1 GNKKK
6 VGIVSA
12 IMTSPKLII
21 MDEPTSGLDPLIQQ
35 AFYDILKEEN
45 SRGATVFFSSHVLS
59 EVQKLCDRVAIL
71 KEGQLIGIQSI
82 KELRESGYK
91 KVSLSA
97 KEAIPRDFFDLSGI
111 ANYAETA
118 DKTSVSFIITEIS
131 RRLLTSFTCCI
142 WTMCFWK
149 SPLWR
154 KSSCTTMRKEV
165 SGMVILKYELKRHR
179 KYILGWAIALALC
192 VFVMTPTYYSF
203 MDVSTGDLYETLGT
217 SDFYKGVGVSMEYL
231 TSPLGIYAFLTSF
244 FMIASGIFGMH
255 FGIAIHT
262 KECSERTSEYL
273 FTKPHTRKTIYWA
286 KAFTVFFGVV
296 VVSMVY
302 LLASFLALAL
312 FRSGID
318 WGEFFLI
325 ALSLMLV
332 TLFLAAMGLL
342 VGILFS
348 RNRSPLLTAGLIVF
362 VEYCVTS
369 FSNIVSN
376 RAISFLSPYSFF
388 SAAEISKSGFYEL
401 DYLGWCV
408 LLFAL
413 FLVLSYRVF
422 LKKDI
427 QFRS

>member
-1 GNKKK
+1 
-6 VGIVSA
+6 
-12 IMTSPKLII
+12 
-21 MDEPTSGLDPLIQQ
+21 
-35 AFYDILKEEN
+35 
-45 SRGATVFFSSHVLS
+45 
-59 EVQKLCDRVAIL
+59 
-71 KEGQLIGIQSI
+71 
-82 KELRESGYK
+82 
-91 KVSLSA
+91 
-97 KEAIPRDFFDLSGI
+97 
-111 ANYAETA
+111 
-118 DKTSVSFIITEIS
+118 
-131 RRLLTSFTCCI
+131 
-142 WTMCFWK
+142 
-149 SPLWR
+149 
-154 KSSCTTMRKEV
+154 
-165 SGMVILKYELKRHR
+165 MVIFKYELKRHR

-192 VFVMTPTYYSF
+192 VFLMTPTYYSF

-273 FTKPHTRKTIYWA
+273 F
-286 KAFTVFFGVV
+286 
-296 VVSMVY
+296 VSMVY

>member
-1 GNKKK
+1 
-6 VGIVSA
+6 
-12 IMTSPKLII
+12 
-21 MDEPTSGLDPLIQQ
+21 
-35 AFYDILKEEN
+35 
-45 SRGATVFFSSHVLS
+45 
-59 EVQKLCDRVAIL
+59 
-71 KEGQLIGIQSI
+71 
-82 KELRESGYK
+82 
-91 KVSLSA
+91 
-97 KEAIPRDFFDLSGI
+97 
-111 ANYAETA
+111 
-118 DKTSVSFIITEIS
+118 
-131 RRLLTSFTCCI
+131 
-142 WTMCFWK
+142 
-149 SPLWR
+149 
-154 KSSCTTMRKEV
+154 MRKEV

-427 QFRS
+427 QFCS

>member
-1 GNKKK
+1 
-6 VGIVSA
+6 
-12 IMTSPKLII
+12 
-21 MDEPTSGLDPLIQQ
+21 
-35 AFYDILKEEN
+35 
-45 SRGATVFFSSHVLS
+45 
-59 EVQKLCDRVAIL
+59 
-71 KEGQLIGIQSI
+71 
-82 KELRESGYK
+82 
-91 KVSLSA
+91 
-97 KEAIPRDFFDLSGI
+97 
-111 ANYAETA
+111 
-118 DKTSVSFIITEIS
+118 
-131 RRLLTSFTCCI
+131 
-142 WTMCFWK
+142 
-149 SPLWR
+149 
-154 KSSCTTMRKEV
+154 
-165 SGMVILKYELKRHR
+165 MVIFKYELKRHR

-192 VFVMTPTYYSF
+192 VFLMTPTYYSF

-262 KECSERTSEYL
+262 KECSERTSA
-273 FTKPHTRKTIYWA
+273 IYWA

>member
-1 GNKKK
+1 MSEQAIVLNELTKHYGKHR
-6 VGIVSA
+6 GINNLSFSVNQGEFFGFIGPNGAGKSTTIRTLMGLIRPTGGSA
-12 IMTSPKLII
+12 
-21 MDEPTSGLDPLIQQ
+21 
-35 AFYDILKEEN
+35 
-45 SRGATVFFSSHVLS
+45 
-59 EVQKLCDRVAIL
+59 
-71 KEGQLIGIQSI
+71 SI
-82 KELRESGYK
+82 
-91 KVSLSA
+91 
-97 KEAIPRDFFDLSGI
+97 FDL
-111 ANYAETA
+111 
-118 DKTSVSFIITEIS
+118 
-131 RRLLTSFTCCI
+131 
-142 WTMCFWK
+142 
-149 SPLWR
+149 
-154 KSSCTTMRKEV
+154 
-165 SGMVILKYELKRHR
+165 
-179 KYILGWAIALALC
+179 
-192 VFVMTPTYYSF
+192 
-203 MDVSTGDLYETLGT
+203 
-217 SDFYKGVGVSMEYL
+217 
-231 TSPLGIYAFLTSF
+231 
-244 FMIASGIFGMH
+244 
-255 FGIAIHT
+255 
-262 KECSERTSEYL
+262 
-273 FTKPHTRKTIYWA
+273 TKPHTRKTIYWA

>member
-1 GNKKK
+1 M
-6 VGIVSA
+6 I
-12 IMTSPKLII
+12 
-21 MDEPTSGLDPLIQQ
+21 
-35 AFYDILKEEN
+35 
-45 SRGATVFFSSHVLS
+45 
-59 EVQKLCDRVAIL
+59 
-71 KEGQLIGIQSI
+71 
-82 KELRESGYK
+82 
-91 KVSLSA
+91 
-97 KEAIPRDFFDLSGI
+97 
-111 ANYAETA
+111 
-118 DKTSVSFIITEIS
+118 
-131 RRLLTSFTCCI
+131 
-142 WTMCFWK
+142 
-149 SPLWR
+149 
-154 KSSCTTMRKEV
+154 
-165 SGMVILKYELKRHR
+165 ILKYELKRHR

-332 TLFLAAMGLL
+332 TLFHAATLIIISRLHFGQYSGKFSSTVLSQ
-342 VGILFS
+342 ILI
-348 RNRSPLLTAGLIVF
+348 L
-362 VEYCVTS
+362 
-369 FSNIVSN
+369 
-376 RAISFLSPYSFF
+376 
-388 SAAEISKSGFYEL
+388 
-401 DYLGWCV
+401 V
-408 LLFAL
+408 LLL
-413 FLVLSYRVF
+413 QLGHNSHSVF
-422 LKKDI
+422 FILCFSSDTRI
-427 QFRS
+427 SRHERR

>member
-1 GNKKK
+1 
-6 VGIVSA
+6 
-12 IMTSPKLII
+12 
-21 MDEPTSGLDPLIQQ
+21 
-35 AFYDILKEEN
+35 
-45 SRGATVFFSSHVLS
+45 
-59 EVQKLCDRVAIL
+59 
-71 KEGQLIGIQSI
+71 
-82 KELRESGYK
+82 
-91 KVSLSA
+91 
-97 KEAIPRDFFDLSGI
+97 
-111 ANYAETA
+111 
-118 DKTSVSFIITEIS
+118 
-131 RRLLTSFTCCI
+131 
-142 WTMCFWK
+142 
-149 SPLWR
+149 
-154 KSSCTTMRKEV
+154 
-165 SGMVILKYELKRHR
+165 
-179 KYILGWAIALALC
+179 
-192 VFVMTPTYYSF
+192 
-203 MDVSTGDLYETLGT
+203 
-217 SDFYKGVGVSMEYL
+217 
-231 TSPLGIYAFLTSF
+231 
-244 FMIASGIFGMH
+244 MIASGIFGCTSVSP
-255 FGIAIHT
+255 FTPRSAR
-262 KECSERTSEYL
+262 SEPLNICLQNPIPEKR
-273 FTKPHTRKTIYWA
+273 FTGQRRSR
-286 KAFTVFFGVV
+286 FFFGVV

>member
-1 GNKKK
+1 
-6 VGIVSA
+6 
-12 IMTSPKLII
+12 
-21 MDEPTSGLDPLIQQ
+21 
-35 AFYDILKEEN
+35 
-45 SRGATVFFSSHVLS
+45 
-59 EVQKLCDRVAIL
+59 
-71 KEGQLIGIQSI
+71 
-82 KELRESGYK
+82 
-91 KVSLSA
+91 
-97 KEAIPRDFFDLSGI
+97 
-111 ANYAETA
+111 
-118 DKTSVSFIITEIS
+118 
-131 RRLLTSFTCCI
+131 
-142 WTMCFWK
+142 
-149 SPLWR
+149 
-154 KSSCTTMRKEV
+154 
-165 SGMVILKYELKRHR
+165 MVILKYELKRHR

-332 TLFLAAMGLL
+332 TLL
-342 VGILFS
+342 S
-348 RNRSPLLTAGLIVF
+348 LIH
-362 VEYCVTS
+362 
-369 FSNIVSN
+369 I
-376 RAISFLSPYSFF
+376 
-388 SAAEISKSGFYEL
+388 
-401 DYLGWCV
+401 
-408 LLFAL
+408 
-413 FLVLSYRVF
+413 
-422 LKKDI
+422 
-427 QFRS
+427 